1 MIAALNISNMD
12 TQEDRRKGM
21 ILPDYAFQAAYGCD
35 KMKKAVQQQSGGIHM
50 KRRWFLLCGLTA
62 AVLSAA
68 ACQPEEDE
76 SEEDTFQEFTEQKSA
91 EKSTEEEPYAFYL
104 FSEELAMT
112 VDGRSFLAEDAPEN
126 AAEEAVFSEWLA
138 EFLQDPKLYL
148 EGCPESRMEVPE
160 VKNKLGNYE
169 QDRYQI
175 DEFVLHELETV
186 TVEELTEAGENDRV
200 HPDETAEQYALT
212 ETLVIRADWT
222 EEREEPVNYG
232 NGSHSRYYVCG
243 RTEEDPVWR
252 IYEWGFM

>member
-1 MIAALNISNMD
+1 
-12 TQEDRRKGM
+12 
-21 ILPDYAFQAAYGCD
+21 
-35 KMKKAVQQQSGGIHM
+35 M

-62 AVLSAA
+62 AILSAA

-126 AAEEAVFSEWLA
+126 AAEEA
-138 EFLQDPKLYL
+138 
-148 EGCPESRMEVPE
+148 
-160 VKNKLGNYE
+160 
-169 QDRYQI
+169 
-175 DEFVLHELETV
+175 
-186 TVEELTEAGENDRV
+186 
-200 HPDETAEQYALT
+200 
-212 ETLVIRADWT
+212 
-222 EEREEPVNYG
+222 PVNYG

>member
-1 MIAALNISNMD
+1 
-12 TQEDRRKGM
+12 
-21 ILPDYAFQAAYGCD
+21 
-35 KMKKAVQQQSGGIHM
+35 M

-62 AVLSAA
+62 AILSAA

-76 SEEDTFQEFTEQKSA
+76 SEED
-91 EKSTEEEPYAFYL
+91 
-104 FSEELAMT
+104 
-112 VDGRSFLAEDAPEN
+112 FLAEDAPEN

-186 TVEELTEAGENDRV
+186 TVEE
-200 HPDETAEQYALT
+200 PKK
-212 ETLVIRADWT
+212 IRC
-222 EEREEPVNYG
+222 G
-232 NGSHSRYYVCG
+232 GSMNGDLCNKEGTKR
-243 RTEEDPVWR
+243 
-252 IYEWGFM
+252 

>member
-1 MIAALNISNMD
+1 
-12 TQEDRRKGM
+12 
-21 ILPDYAFQAAYGCD
+21 
-35 KMKKAVQQQSGGIHM
+35 M
-50 KRRWFLLCGLTA
+50 KRRWLLLCGLTA

-138 EFLQDPKLYL
+138 EFLQDSKLYL